1 MDRHTDVLIL
11 GAGPAGLTAA
21 LYAARAGLS
30 VRVLERSMPGGQA
43 ALTPDIE
50 NYPGLLSVDGVTLTQ
65 TMLKSAESAG
75 AELVIASPADLS
87 LDGSPKTVETEAGTF
102 SADFVILCTGCTPRG
117 LGIGEERFIG
127 RGLSYCAACDGALYK
142 GRRVAVVGGGNTAL
156 EDALYLS
163 KLCEK
168 VTLIHRR
175 DRFRGAAALAERV
188 RAVPNI
194 ELQMES
200 RVTAIEGGARVEG
213 LTVQPEGRPAFTLPA
228 DGVFLAVG
236 QIPATA
242 DLPGVA
248 LDEQGYVRT
257 DEHLQTNL
265 PGVYA
270 AGDLRQKQLRQIVT
284 ACADGALA
292 AETVAALKNAY

>member
-75 AELVIASPADLS
+75 AELVIASPSDLS
-87 LDGSPKTVETEAGTF
+87 LDGSPKTVKTEAGTF

-200 RVTAIEGGARVEG
+200 RVTAIEGAARVEG

-248 LDEQGYVRT
+248 LDEQGYVLT

>member
-75 AELVIASPADLS
+75 AELVIASPTDLS

-200 RVTAIEGGARVEG
+200 RVTGIEGAARVEG

>member
-30 VRVLERSMPGGQA
+30 VRILERSMPGGKA

-75 AELVIASPADLS
+75 AELVIASPTDLS

-200 RVTAIEGGARVEG
+200 RVTAIEGAARVEG
-213 LTVQPEGRPAFTLPA
+213 LTVQPEGRSAFTLPA

-248 LDEQGYVRT
+248 LDEQGYVLT

>member
-87 LDGSPKTVETEAGTF
+87 LDGSPKTVKTEAGTF

-248 LDEQGYVRT
+248 LDEQGYVLT

>member
-50 NYPGLLSVDGVTLTQ
+50 NCPGLLSVDGVTLTQ

-75 AELVIASPADLS
+75 AELVIASPSDLS

-175 DRFRGAAALAERV
+175 DRFRGAAALADRV

-200 RVTAIEGGARVEG
+200 RVTGIEGAARVEG

-248 LDEQGYVRT
+248 LDEQGYVLT

>member
-65 TMLKSAESAG
+65 TMLKSAEAAG
-75 AELVIASPADLS
+75 AELVIAAPTDLS

-175 DRFRGAAALAERV
+175 DRFRGAAALADRV

-200 RVTAIEGGARVEG
+200 RVTGIEGAARVEG

-248 LDEQGYVRT
+248 LDEQGYVLT

>member
-200 RVTAIEGGARVEG
+200 RVTAIEGAARVEG

-248 LDEQGYVRT
+248 LDEQGYVLT

>member
-65 TMLKSAESAG
+65 TMLKSAEAAG
-75 AELVIASPADLS
+75 AELVIASPTDLS

-200 RVTAIEGGARVEG
+200 RVTAIEGAARVEG

-248 LDEQGYVRT
+248 LDEQGYVLT

>member
-65 TMLKSAESAG
+65 TMLKSAEAAG
-75 AELVIASPADLS
+75 AELVIAAPADLS
-87 LDGSPKTVETEAGTF
+87 LDGSPKTVKTEAGTF

-200 RVTAIEGGARVEG
+200 RVTAIVGTARVEG

-248 LDEQGYVRT
+248 LDEQGYVLT

>member
-75 AELVIASPADLS
+75 AELVIASPTDLS

-248 LDEQGYVRT
+248 LDEQGYVLT

>member
-1 MDRHTDVLIL
+1 MDHHTDVLIL

-75 AELVIASPADLS
+75 AELVIASPSDLS

-175 DRFRGAAALAERV
+175 DRFRGAAALADRV
-188 RAVPNI
+188 RALPNI

-200 RVTAIEGGARVEG
+200 RVTAIEGAARVEG

-248 LDEQGYVRT
+248 LDEQGYVLT